1 MRATEFITERK
12 KKRKKSALRKYF
24 FPGFAY
30 YGFSGSES
38 GDAGGD
44 AGGESIHETAV
55 SELAKELPSLKKH
68 DYDTIDLLMRKIS
81 KKHHITGKALH
92 DLFVKQ
98 YKATPDSWIKNK
110 LDENP
115 ETYQNFSALYLSRL
129 MTSYAR
135 WAYRHKIEEKP
146 VEQKQIEAPKI
157 SDDEILQMSIDIYK
171 KNKDWEHVF
180 YGLRCFNIL
189 YKQNLITD
197 FEGTLKRTEEAI
209 KKKFLYASY
218 KEKKEMNELLEDDE
232 YMELACRRMAVAEY
246 FDNLLKK

>member
-1 MRATEFITERK
+1 MDSSTIDIVEIITKAMILLGVKGER
-12 KKRKKSALRKYF
+12 
-24 FPGFAY
+24 
-30 YGFSGSES
+30 
-38 GDAGGD
+38 
-44 AGGESIHETAV
+44 
-55 SELAKELPSLKKH
+55 LPSEFEIKYMSQMMKV
-68 DYDTIDLLMRKIS
+68 DYGQLPIGEFKLAFDLM
-81 KKHHITGKALH
+81 
-92 DLFVKQ
+92 
-98 YKATPDSWIKNK
+98 IKNK

-197 FEGTLKRTEEAI
+197 FEGTLKRTEKAI